1 MLLHLTS
8 EQCQKVGKKTPVK
21 WMHMK
26 NKIQAIPCQSSISWT
41 HCKPAEDSI
50 WIELMHAKIKMTN
63 GAWAWALA
71 VSTCCRYRECHT
83 IKPPNSQAA
92 TIANKINFLKK
103 ATNRPCWVLTTTN
116 THEIER
122 IAWTSET
129 NLLVLTPL
137 LNLESAVQRFADCHL
152 LWLNGQHVFSCESGV
167 PVQLQKAKGH

>member
-1 MLLHLTS
+1 MLLHQTS
-8 EQCQKVGKKTPVK
+8 EQCQKVGKKNPVK

-26 NKIQAIPCQSSISWT
+26 NKIQAFPCQSSISWT

-63 GAWAWALA
+63 GAWALA
-71 VSTCCRYRECHT
+71 VSTCCRHRECHT

-103 ATNRPCWVLTTTN
+103 ATNSPCWVLTTTN

-122 IAWTSET
+122 IAGTSET